1 MADDAE
7 QHTQRTGRTGPAR
20 GAERTGGAPEAGS
33 GGRAAARRGDGKRA
47 PSPLL
52 IAGRVVACTVGLA
65 VFAASGVVWYEYK
78 QLTDGMTTSDV
89 IAETKKDAP
98 KHLDNSVN
106 LLLIGLDSRKNMD
119 GSDLPP
125 QFVQDELHA
134 GHSSEIGGYNT
145 NSLILLHIPAK
156 GGKVQ
161 AVSIPRDDYVMTY
174 NADGSQLGMAKIKEA
189 YGAAKDKAD
198 PGLRAKGLKGADLEK
213 AGRDLGRAATIRTV
227 QKFLDQPIDHI
238 AEVNLMG
245 FYDIA
250 KAVEPIQVCLTHDT
264 KDPAMEGQ
272 GSGADFKKG
281 INTLNAAQ
289 ALSFVRQRHNLDGPD
304 GNSGDFARTHRQQA
318 FISAVVHNLKQK
330 GIVGDLGKMQQLM
343 GVIQKDLVI
352 DNEWNILDFAQ
363 QAPALAGG
371 NVEFNTLTFDGFG
384 TRNGQ
389 DVNLVTP
396 AKVQKVVKQLFG
408 YADAAAPAATDPAD
422 GTPGATPPPT
432 SQTPTPTQ
440 TADGTVTVDV
450 LNASSAAGVSSTTES
465 KALVAMGFKQGRT
478 GSAAGRPKTTTVV
491 YGKGAKE
498 AADQIAARYGV
509 TATESTTATV
519 GADRVVVTLGTG
531 FTGVGGDKSAAP
543 AGGSSDPVANLPMQ
557 GPGVDAQSDGGIPCV
572 Y

>member
-1 MADDAE
+1 MAENRTDDRAE
-7 QHTQRTGRTGPAR
+7 
-20 GAERTGGAPEAGS
+20 GGVPTPP
-33 GGRAAARRGDGKRA
+33 RRR
-47 PSPLL
+47 PSSAL
-52 IAGRVVACTVGLA
+52 IAGRALACSVGLA

-78 QLTDGMTTSDV
+78 QLTDGMTTSGV

-119 GSDLPP
+119 GTDLPP
-125 QFVQDELHA
+125 EFVQDELHA
-134 GHSSEIGGYNT
+134 GHSSDIGGYNT
-145 NSLILLHIPAK
+145 NSLILLHIPAN

-174 NADGSQLGMAKIKEA
+174 DASGAQMGMAKIKEA
-189 YGAAKDKAD
+189 YGAAKEKAD
-198 PGLRAKGLKGADLEK
+198 AGLRAKGLKGADLEK
-213 AGRDLGRAATIRTV
+213 AGRDIGRAATIRTV

-250 KAVEPIQVCLTHDT
+250 KALQPIEVCLTHDT

-272 GSGADFKKG
+272 GSGADFHKG
-281 INTLNAAQ
+281 INKLNASQ

-304 GNSGDFARTHRQQA
+304 GNTGDFARTHRQQA
-318 FISAVVHNLKQK
+318 FISSVVHNLKQK
-330 GIVGDLGKMQQLM
+330 GVIGDLGKMQELM
-343 GVIQKDLVI
+343 GVMQKDLVI
-352 DNEWNILDFAQ
+352 DNEWNVLDFAQ
-363 QAPALAGG
+363 QAPNLTGG

-408 YADAAAPAATDPAD
+408 YADAAAPAAPTDPAAASAAPA
-422 GTPGATPPPT
+422 TQAPAAPPAATTPPAATRP
-432 SQTPTPTQ
+432 
-440 TADGTVTVDV
+440 VTVDV
-450 LNASSAAGVSSTTES
+450 FNASSAAGVTSAAEA
-465 KALVAMGFKQGRT
+465 KALAGLGFKEGRT
-478 GSAAGRPKTTTVV
+478 GPAATRPKTTTVT

-498 AADQIAARYGV
+498 AAEQIAARYGV
-509 TATESTTATV
+509 STTESAAT
-519 GADRVVVTLGTG
+519 GADHVVVTLGTT
-531 FTGVGGDKSAAP
+531 FTGIATEQPAPGTAP
-543 AGGSSDPVANLPMQ
+543 ADPAANLPMQ
-557 GPGVDAQSDGGIPCV
+557 GPAVDAQSDGGIPCV

>member
-1 MADDAE
+1 MADSTGDD
-7 QHTQRTGRTGPAR
+7 GRT
-20 GAERTGGAPEAGS
+20 E
-33 GGRAAARRGDGKRA
+33 ARR
-47 PSPLL
+47 PSPAL
-52 IAGRVVACTVGLA
+52 IAGRVLACATGFA
-65 VFAASGVVWYEYK
+65 VFAASGVVWYGYK
-78 QLTDGMTTSDV
+78 QLTDGMTTSGV

-119 GSDLPP
+119 GTDLPP
-125 QFVQDELHA
+125 EFVQDELHA
-134 GHSSEIGGYNT
+134 GHSSDIGGYNT
-145 NSLILLHIPAK
+145 NSLILLHIPAN

-174 NADGSQLGMAKIKEA
+174 GADGSQMGMAKVKEA

-198 PGLRAKGLKGADLEK
+198 AGLRAKGLKGADLEK
-213 AGRDLGRAATIRTV
+213 AGRDIGRAATIRTV

-250 KAVEPIQVCLTHDT
+250 KALQPIEVCLTHDT

-272 GSGADFKKG
+272 GSGADFHKG
-281 INTLNAAQ
+281 VNKLNASQ

-304 GNSGDFARTHRQQA
+304 GNTGDFARTHRQQA
-318 FISAVVHNLKQK
+318 FISSVVHNLKQK
-330 GIVGDLGKMQQLM
+330 GVIGDLGKMQELM
-343 GVIQKDLVI
+343 GVMQKDLVI
-352 DNEWNILDFAQ
+352 DNEWNVLDFAQ
-363 QAPALAGG
+363 QAPNLTGG

-408 YADAAAPAATDPAD
+408 YADAAPAPAPADPAATPAPAQP
-422 GTPGATPPPT
+422 TAAPTPPPT
-432 SQTPTPTQ
+432 PSPTSVRP
-440 TADGTVTVDV
+440 VTVDV
-450 LNASSAAGVSSTTES
+450 FNASSAAGVTSAAEA
-465 KALVAMGFKQGRT
+465 KALAGLGFKEGHT
-478 GSAAGRPKTTTVV
+478 GPAGTRPKTTTVV

-498 AADQIAARYGV
+498 AAEQVAARYGV
-509 TATESTTATV
+509 TATESAATA
-519 GADRVVVTLGTG
+519 ADHVVVTLGTT
-531 FTGVGGDKSAAP
+531 FTGVATDEPTTP
-543 AGGSSDPVANLPMQ
+543 AGSTPTDPAASLPMQ
-557 GPGVDAQSDGGIPCV
+557 GPSVDAQSDGGIPCV

>member
-1 MADDAE
+1 MADN
-7 QHTQRTGRTGPAR
+7 
-20 GAERTGGAPEAGS
+20 AGTD
-33 GGRAAARRGDGKRA
+33 GRAAARRS
-47 PSPLL
+47 SPVL
-52 IAGRVVACTVGLA
+52 IAGRAVAFTVGFA

-78 QLTDGMTTSDV
+78 QLTDGMTTSGV

-119 GSDLPP
+119 GTDLPP
-125 QFVQDELHA
+125 EFVQDELHA
-134 GHSSEIGGYNT
+134 GHSSDIGGYNT
-145 NSLILLHIPAK
+145 NSLILLHIPAN

-174 NADGSQLGMAKIKEA
+174 GADGSQLGMAKIKEA

-198 PGLRAKGLKGADLEK
+198 AGLRAKGLKGADLEK
-213 AGRDLGRAATIRTV
+213 AGRDIGRAATIRTV

-250 KAVEPIQVCLTHDT
+250 KALQPIEVCLTHDT
-264 KDPAMEGQ
+264 RDPAMEGQ
-272 GSGADFKKG
+272 GSGADFHKG
-281 INTLNAAQ
+281 VNKLNASQ

-318 FISAVVHNLKQK
+318 FISSVVHNLKQK
-330 GIVGDLGKMQQLM
+330 GVIGDLGKMQELM
-343 GVIQKDLVI
+343 GVMQKDLVI
-352 DNEWNILDFAQ
+352 DNEWNVLDFAQ
-363 QAPALAGG
+363 QAPNLTGG

-408 YADAAAPAATDPAD
+408 YADAAAAPAPADPA
-422 GTPGATPPPT
+422 PGAAPAPVQPT
-432 SQTPTPTQ
+432 AAPTPTPTA
-440 TADGTVTVDV
+440 TSARPVTVDV
-450 LNASSAAGVSSTTES
+450 FNASSAAGVTSAAEA
-465 KALVAMGFKQGRT
+465 KALAGLGFKEGRT
-478 GSAAGRPKTTTVV
+478 GSAGTRPKTTTVV

-498 AADQIAARYGV
+498 AAEQIAARYGV
-509 TATESTTATV
+509 TATESASAA
-519 GADRVVVTLGTG
+519 ADHVVVTLGTT
-531 FTGVGGDKSAAP
+531 FTGVAADEPASP
-543 AGGSSDPVANLPMQ
+543 AGGAPADPAANLPMQ
-557 GPGVDAQSDGGIPCV
+557 GPAVDAQADGGIPCV

>member
-1 MADDAE
+1 MADN
-7 QHTQRTGRTGPAR
+7 
-20 GAERTGGAPEAGS
+20 AGTD
-33 GGRAAARRGDGKRA
+33 GRAAARRS
-47 PSPLL
+47 SPVL
-52 IAGRVVACTVGLA
+52 IAGRVVACTVGFA

-78 QLTDGMTTSDV
+78 QLTDGMTTSGV

-119 GSDLPP
+119 GTDLPP
-125 QFVQDELHA
+125 EFVQDELHA
-134 GHSSEIGGYNT
+134 GHSSDIGGYNT
-145 NSLILLHIPAK
+145 NSLILLHIPAN

-174 NADGSQLGMAKIKEA
+174 GADGSQLGMAKIKEA

-198 PGLRAKGLKGADLEK
+198 AGLRAKGLKGADLEK
-213 AGRDLGRAATIRTV
+213 AGRDIGRAATIRTV

-250 KAVEPIQVCLTHDT
+250 KALQPIEVCLTHDT
-264 KDPAMEGQ
+264 RDPAMEGQ
-272 GSGADFKKG
+272 GSGADFHKG
-281 INTLNAAQ
+281 VNKLNASQ

-318 FISAVVHNLKQK
+318 FISSVVHNLKQK
-330 GIVGDLGKMQQLM
+330 GVIGDLGKMQELM
-343 GVIQKDLVI
+343 GVMQKDLVI
-352 DNEWNILDFAQ
+352 DNEWNVLDFAQ
-363 QAPALAGG
+363 QAPNLTGG

-408 YADAAAPAATDPAD
+408 YADAAAAPAPADPAAGAAPA
-422 GTPGATPPPT
+422 PAQPT
-432 SQTPTPTQ
+432 AAPTPTPTA
-440 TADGTVTVDV
+440 TSARPVTVDV
-450 LNASSAAGVSSTTES
+450 FNASSAAGVTSAAEA
-465 KALVAMGFKQGRT
+465 KALAGLGFKEGRT
-478 GSAAGRPKTTTVV
+478 GSAGTRPKTTTVV

-498 AADQIAARYGV
+498 AAEQIAARYGV
-509 TATESTTATV
+509 TATESASAA
-519 GADRVVVTLGTG
+519 ADHVVVTLGTT
-531 FTGVGGDKSAAP
+531 FTGVAADEPATP
-543 AGGSSDPVANLPMQ
+543 AGGAPADPAANLPMQ
-557 GPGVDAQSDGGIPCV
+557 GPAVDAQADGGIPCV